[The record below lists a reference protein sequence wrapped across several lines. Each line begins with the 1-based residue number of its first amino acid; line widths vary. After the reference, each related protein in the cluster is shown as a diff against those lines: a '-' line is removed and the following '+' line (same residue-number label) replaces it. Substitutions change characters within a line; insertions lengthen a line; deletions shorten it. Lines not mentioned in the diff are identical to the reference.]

1 MPYFDSSGWFL
12 IEKTTILT
20 NSCCLHV
27 QPTFGG
33 GYLRGSAFGSA
44 AEPKVGWFS
53 TPTKKTVQ
61 FSRTSLSYRPIAA
74 LSTGVDRG
82 PRLIRVFAQIRG
94 EIFAF
99 LGLSPSVIAR
109 SRVQILDL
117 APLYRTVGAALST
130 GCYVVPRR
138 LSVRRDSI
146 TSSTGRRRPP
156 GPLSISLLSPP
167 PYSWRPPACLSRTP
181 DT

>member
-1 MPYFDSSGWFL
+1 MPYFDSSGWFH

-27 QPTFGG
+27 QPTF

-74 LSTGVDRG
+74 LSTGVDRN
-82 PRLIRVFAQIRG
+82 PRSIRHFAQIRA
-94 EIFAF
+94 ELFAF
-99 LGLSPSVIAR
+99 FGLWHSAIKR
-109 SRVQILDL
+109 SRVQIFDL
-117 APLYRTVGAALST
+117 ATTLTYEGEPTAVVVPST
-130 GCYVVPRR
+130 G
-138 LSVRRDSI
+138 DSNN
-146 TSSTGRRRPP
+146 
-156 GPLSISLLSPP
+156 
-167 PYSWRPPACLSRTP
+167 
-181 DT
+181 